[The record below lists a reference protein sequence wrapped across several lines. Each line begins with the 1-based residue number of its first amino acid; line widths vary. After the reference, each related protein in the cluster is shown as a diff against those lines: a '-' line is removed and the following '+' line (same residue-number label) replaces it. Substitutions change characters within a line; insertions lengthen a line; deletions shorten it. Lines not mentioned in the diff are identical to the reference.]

1 MIKIYVNGEY
11 YSTSDQIPT
20 TIDGI
25 KLSNLQSATL
35 EQLLKHGITTE
46 PYTPPEPAEPTAKE
60 SATAF
65 AKACADAIQN
75 MLDAKAIE
83 FDYDSIH
90 TSNGW
95 SGEMPECATLKA
107 WGGECWRKSKTI
119 RDAILSGNR
128 VMPAS
133 VEEFMAEIPTY
144 AAYTGG
150 LE

>member
-11 YSTSDQIPT
+11 YSTSDQMPT
-20 TIDGI
+20 TIRGI
-25 KLSNLQSATL
+25 KLSNLQSANQ

-46 PYTPPEPAEPTAKE
+46 PYTPPEPTAEELAASLTQ
-60 SATAF
+60 
-65 AKACADAIQN
+65 ACADTIQN
-75 MLDAKAIE
+75 MLDAKAME

-95 SGEMPECATLKA
+95 LGEMPECATLKA
-107 WGGECWRKSKTI
+107 WGGECWRKSKAI

-144 AAYTGG
+144 AEYTGG